1 MRQAEDPL
9 SNRNVGEDL
18 INQMRR
24 PLGHTPPAT
33 PRAETPALAREG
45 HEAIQS
51 AGGAPKSGETAGQ
64 TAAPQEVAELLL
76 DKSREPLAVPQRRGV
91 RTEGLEMVTHD
102 PVQDGRC
109 GIARFV

>member
-1 MRQAEDPL
+1 
-9 SNRNVGEDL
+9 
-18 INQMRR
+18 MRR

-45 HEAIQS
+45 HEAIPS

-102 PVQDGRC
+102 PV
-109 GIARFV
+109 